1 MVYAEVYLMQLNIT
15 ILKFQFNKFKMLA
28 LQPINNRN
36 RIFHINISFDVK
48 GIDL

>member
-15 ILKFQFNKFKMLA
+15 ILRFQFNKFKMLA
-28 LQPINNRN
+28 LQPINDKS
-36 RIFHINISFDVK
+36 ISFDVK